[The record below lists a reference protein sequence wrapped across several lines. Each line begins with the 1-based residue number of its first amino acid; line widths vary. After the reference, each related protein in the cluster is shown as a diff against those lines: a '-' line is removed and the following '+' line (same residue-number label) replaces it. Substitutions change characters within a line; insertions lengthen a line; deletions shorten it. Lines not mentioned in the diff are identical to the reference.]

1 MRHAITAG
9 MLLLQMLL
17 MAGCAVQGNPNQAI
31 QRPYYI
37 EPEAASLDLNF
48 LPLALRAAPCGRPQ
62 SCDGARRGN
71 AGAP

>member
-1 MRHAITAG
+1 MRHATIAG
-9 MLLLQMLL
+9 MLLALGLVL
-17 MAGCAVQGNPNQAI
+17 AGCAVQGNPNQAI

-48 LPLALRAAPCGRPQ
+48 LPLALRGEACAVPRRCG
-62 SCDGARRGN
+62 GTRRGN